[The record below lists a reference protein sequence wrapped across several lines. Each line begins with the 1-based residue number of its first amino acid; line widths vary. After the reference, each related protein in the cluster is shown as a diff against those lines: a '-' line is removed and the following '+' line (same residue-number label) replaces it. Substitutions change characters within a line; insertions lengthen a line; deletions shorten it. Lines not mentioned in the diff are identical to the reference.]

1 MMNLLKLTILLLA
14 MLLQTQAIKA
24 ENRLDS
30 LLQERHSQY
39 NEYNQYK
46 LSMNERTWVRLV
58 ELGQRASDLIETDN
72 IILKQ
77 YLQREISRNRELL
90 DSAEKMSLEIALL
103 NKEAEM
109 QELLLAERRNLTTTL
124 LITIGGVIIL
134 LIVMF
139 ILFIDRQSRFRSA
152 KLELERLWT
161 MKEDPKYNHLQ
172 QDELRML
179 TDQVNKLAEENDLLK
194 KELNQ
199 EKGKKS
205 EAMESLKKEIRTR
218 RQVEQEIKDLISQ
231 IQKK

>member
-1 MMNLLKLTILLLA
+1 MMNLFKLTILILVVLW
-14 MLLQTQAIKA
+14 QSQAIKA

-30 LLQERHSQY
+30 LLQERNSQY

-46 LSMNERTWVRLV
+46 LSMNERTWLRLV
-58 ELGQRASDLIETDN
+58 ELGQKANDLIETDN
-72 IILKQ
+72 VILNQ
-77 YLQREISRNRELL
+77 YLQRELSRNRELI
-90 DSAEKMSLEIALL
+90 DSTEKMNLEIALL

-109 QELLLAERRNLTTTL
+109 QEMLMVERRNLTNTL
-124 LITIGGVIIL
+124 LIIIGGIVIL
-134 LIVMF
+134 LIVLF

-172 QDELRML
+172 QDELKML
-179 TDQVNKLAEENDLLK
+179 SDQVNKLAEENDLLK

-205 EAMESLKKEIRTR
+205 EAMESLKKEIRSR